1 MWDLNSGV
9 FQIIQFVQ
17 WKVIPNITGTNS
29 KYNWYKLVHVLVQTA
44 HGQIENFLVCLISFF
59 FLVLISILYTYLME
73 GIRAILF
80 KLTLTTYSRDAKT
93 TGFSNF
99 IRLRNV
105 HY

>member
-59 FLVLISILYTYLME
+59 
-73 GIRAILF
+73 LF
-80 KLTLTTYSRDAKT
+80 SCFDFHTLHLPDGRDQ
-93 TGFSNF
+93 GNS
-99 IRLRNV
+99 V
-105 HY
+105 